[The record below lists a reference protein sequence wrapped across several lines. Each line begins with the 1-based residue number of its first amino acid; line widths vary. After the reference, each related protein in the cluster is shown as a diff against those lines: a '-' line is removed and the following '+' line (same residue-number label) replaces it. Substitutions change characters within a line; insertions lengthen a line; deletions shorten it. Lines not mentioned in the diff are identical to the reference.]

1 MSKWR
6 DPLFFIS
13 NLLFFIGMDKREDE
27 ELDRI
32 KEKKLKEIMRDVSH
46 KTEEVKPII
55 KPSGKPL
62 DLTDATFKKFTED
75 NNLAVVDCWAPWCGP
90 CRFVSPVIEE
100 LAGDYKGRIAF
111 GKLNMDENNKVAR
124 QYGIMSI
131 PTLLVFK
138 NGKLIDQIVGAMP
151 RQSLEPRIVRH
162 L

>member
-1 MSKWR
+1 
-6 DPLFFIS
+6 
-13 NLLFFIGMDKREDE
+13 MDKRKDK
-27 ELDRI
+27 ELEII
-32 KEKKLKEIMRDVSH
+32 KERKLKEIMRDVSNR
-46 KTEEVKPII
+46 TENEKPII
-55 KPSGKPL
+55 KPSGKPI
-62 DLTDATFKKFTED
+62 DLTDANFKKFTED
-75 NNLAVVDCWAPWCGP
+75 NNLAVIDCWAPWCGP

-100 LAGDYKGRIAF
+100 LAEDYTGRIAF
-111 GKLNMDENNKVAR
+111 GKLNVDENNMVAR